1 MGVVHNKSAI
11 DRLRELL
18 IETGSAVS
26 TQGTTLQTLSGDV
39 ETLTTSVGTISG
51 NVTGLT
57 TKVDNLAP
65 NTKTIVLASSTDASE
80 KNFAITVNDSGVLTA
95 TEIVE
100 DSGGEE

>member
-18 IETGSAVS
+18 IETGSVVS

-39 ETLTTSVGTISG
+39 ETLSTSVGTISG

-80 KNFAITVNDSGVLTA
+80 KKFAVTVNDSGVLTA

>member
-39 ETLTTSVGTISG
+39 ETISG
-51 NVTGLT
+51 NVSGLT
-57 TKVDNLAP
+57 TKVDTLAP

>member
-51 NVTGLT
+51 
-57 TKVDNLAP
+57 KVDNLAP

-80 KNFAITVNDSGVLTA
+80 KNFAITVNDSGVITA

>member
-39 ETLTTSVGTISG
+39 ETISG
-51 NVTGLT
+51 NVSGLT